1 MRAPSVSISPGHR
14 PSLAITSVFP
24 RGPGG
29 GIYLK
34 IFCGPDPLRTLRG
47 RKIPGEDKKSTKHL
61 LSELWS
67 KRTGAEGRRALLAL
81 RRGCPEVS
89 VTPALC
95 LALCLCPRRHLSPPP
110 PPPGC
115 WEMVSLIIVQL
126 ASVPPPS
133 LPVLCGAT
141 HARRGF
147 LWGPASVCAV
157 TCSWGRGAGRP
168 GPPCARWLG
177 ERQVPVC
184 LPRAAWSVSGWQC
197 SGPWQALLCLSRLGI
212 VTHLGFQKQL
222 LLMEAFGHSR
232 PLPCTMGSPC
242 VL

>member
-1 MRAPSVSISPGHR
+1 MQEGTKEGLR
-14 PSLAITSVFP
+14 PSLLLSVPVLSACERRPALPGPALP
-24 RGPGG
+24 RCVPHLSPSPRVTAPAWPSLQYSPGALGG

-110 PPPGC
+110 APPRVLGDGVPDYRSVGQRSSPIAPSSVWSHTC
-115 WEMVSLIIVQL
+115 AARVPVGTSL
-126 ASVPPPS
+126 
-133 LPVLCGAT
+133 
-141 HARRGF
+141 
-147 LWGPASVCAV
+147 SVC
-157 TCSWGRGAGRP
+157 R
-168 GPPCARWLG
+168 
-177 ERQVPVC
+177 
-184 LPRAAWSVSGWQC
+184 
-197 SGPWQALLCLSRLGI
+197 
-212 VTHLGFQKQL
+212 HL
-222 LLMEAFGHSR
+222 
-232 PLPCTMGSPC
+232 
-242 VL
+242 